1 MPATSLVTHYGVH
14 WAPGKL
20 AYLHQGRG
28 ATNAVGVREQSPFE
42 VRTARRWMCNHLIA
56 LNAVNSARGHLVKFE
71 ELISKN
77 PLVRFMLLVPK
88 GAGASSA
95 LLASRSH
102 EQDLLQVALL
112 LKMSSPI
119 KLPVFWAN
127 VANTQ
132 TLVSELGMTNVQPL
146 VLAGVTVEHTAMARD
161 VCREAAL
168 SPRRLLVIAHPD
180 VTLPGEIDGRHL
192 FEQDEVDL
200 AALHWETLGSLVL
213 RGHMRGEWD
222 GSWFTRE
229 PIPGNESKD
238 AR

>member
-1 MPATSLVTHYGVH
+1 MPATSTVTHYGVH
-14 WAPGKL
+14 WAPGRL

-28 ATNAVGVREQSPFE
+28 ANNAVGVREHSPFE
-42 VRTARRWMCNHLIA
+42 VRTARRWICNHLIA

-77 PLVRFMLLVPK
+77 PLVRFMLPVPK
-88 GAGASSA
+88 GEGASSA
-95 LLASRSH
+95 LFRSESH
-102 EQDLLQVALL
+102 ERDLLQVALL

-146 VLAGVTVEHTAMARD
+146 VLAGVGVEHLRLARD

-168 SPRRLLVIAHPD
+168 SPRRLLVMARPD
-180 VTLPGEIDGRHL
+180 VALPGETDGRHL

-200 AALHWETLGSLVL
+200 AALPWETLGSLVL
-213 RGHMRGEWD
+213 RAYMRDEFD
-222 GSWFTRE
+222 GMWFTRE
-229 PIPGNESKD
+229 PIPGNERKD
-238 AR
+238 A